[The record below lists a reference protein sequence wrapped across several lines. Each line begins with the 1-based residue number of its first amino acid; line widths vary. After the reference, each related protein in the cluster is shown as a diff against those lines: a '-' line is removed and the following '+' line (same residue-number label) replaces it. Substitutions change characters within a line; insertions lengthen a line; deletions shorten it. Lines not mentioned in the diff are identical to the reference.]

1 MIGHSQEDFAI
12 DKGSE
17 EVDLLKIKKQNKLKP
32 LRCEKVTIMEKG
44 EVLASTVAFL
54 SLARAGKEDF
64 RDQIVT
70 YQFS

>member
-54 SLARAGKEDF
+54 SLARAC
-64 RDQIVT
+64 
-70 YQFS
+70 